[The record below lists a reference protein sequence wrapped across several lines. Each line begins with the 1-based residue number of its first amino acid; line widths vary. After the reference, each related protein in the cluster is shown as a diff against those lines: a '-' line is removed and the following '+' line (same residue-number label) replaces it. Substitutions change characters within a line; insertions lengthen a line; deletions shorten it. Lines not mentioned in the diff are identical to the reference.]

1 MTDHELK
8 RHVEN
13 ALDFE
18 PSVDATDVGV
28 SVDDSVATLRGN
40 VRSYAEKWAAERT
53 ALRVFG
59 VKGVAN
65 DLAVRL
71 ASAHERTD
79 TDIAKA
85 AVEAFKWNT
94 LIPPD
99 QITVVVT
106 NGWVILNGTVAWQ
119 YQRAAAERAVRDL
132 TGVKGV
138 SNSILLKAPMSP
150 GDIKAK
156 IEEAFKRSAEV
167 DANRVNVAVQDGTIV
182 LTGRVRSWAER
193 QEASRAAWSAP
204 GVTQVD
210 DRLTVAF

>member
-28 SVDDSVATLRGN
+28 SVAESVVTLRGN
-40 VRSYAEKWAAERT
+40 VGSYAQKWATERT
-53 ALRVFG
+53 ALHVFG
-59 VKGVAN
+59 VKAVAN
-65 DLAVRL
+65 DLLVRL
-71 ASAHERTD
+71 ATTHERTD

-85 AVEAFKWNT
+85 AVNAFTWNT
-94 LIPPD
+94 LIPPNT
-99 QITVVVT
+99 ITVIVT
-106 NGWVILNGTVAWQ
+106 NGWVTLNGTVEWQ
-119 YQRAAAERAVRDL
+119 YQRAAAERIVRDL

-138 SNSILLKAPMSP
+138 SNSIVLKTPVST
-150 GDIKAK
+150 GDVRAK
-156 IEEAFKRSAEV
+156 IEAAFKRSAEI
-167 DANRVNVAVQDGTIV
+167 DAGGVHVAAEGGRVV

-210 DRLTVAF
+210 DRLTIVL

>member
-138 SNSILLKAPMSP
+138 SNSILLKAPMSS